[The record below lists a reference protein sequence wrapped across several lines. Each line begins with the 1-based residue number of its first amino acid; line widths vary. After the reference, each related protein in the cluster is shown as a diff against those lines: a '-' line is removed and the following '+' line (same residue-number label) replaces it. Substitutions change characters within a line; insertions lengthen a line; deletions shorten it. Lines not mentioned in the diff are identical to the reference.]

1 MKNHLLVARV
11 LLSCAAHSQ
20 NLAAV
25 LDMAAECPALGQC
38 PSVSARWR
46 AEEAGVGLALP
57 GPLGSDGPEWKIVGN
72 GPRLRRTGNR
82 EILALHKK

>member
-25 LDMAAECPALGQC
+25 LDMAAGCPALGQC
-38 PSVSARWR
+38 LSVSARWR
-46 AEEAGVGLALP
+46 AEEAGVGFALP
-57 GPLGSDGPEWKIVGN
+57 GPLGSGGPEWRSVAN
-72 GPRLRRTGNR
+72 GLCLRRIDNR
-82 EILALHKK
+82 EILMLHKK

>member
-25 LDMAAECPALGQC
+25 LDLAAECPALGQC

-46 AEEAGVGLALP
+46 AEEAGVGFALP
-57 GPLGSDGPEWKIVGN
+57 GPLRSGGPEWRIVAN
-72 GPRLRRTGNR
+72 GLGLRRTGNR
-82 EILALHKK
+82 EILVLYKK